1 VTVRS
6 RAPGT
11 PLRILQVAGAA
22 RAGGGEQVALRL
34 HRAFLA
40 HGHQAWLAVGSGA
53 DLPSEGLVSIPN
65 RWAVG
70 GWPRTVRRAQ
80 DWLLRFTEGRGQS
93 RLDAVLEALVFPGV
107 VWDLA
112 TGREDYTQ
120 PGTWLL
126 PRTLP
131 ASPDV
136 IQLHNLHARW
146 LRREGFFDLRVLP
159 GWSRR
164 TPVVLTPH
172 DPWLLTGHCAHPLGC
187 PRWRIGCGRCP
198 DLDIYPAVRRD
209 ATAANWQRKR
219 RLFAESRLYLATPS
233 RWLMS
238 MFDEAGFP
246 AVEKRVIPNGVES
259 DVFTPGDRSAARRAL
274 GLDEQ
279 RPIVLIV
286 ANHLR
291 TNPWKGY
298 DWVREVAARLGA
310 DESLSVD
317 IVCVGDEGPAEP
329 AVNARVIFAGQ
340 VADVQRMASYY
351 CAADVYLH
359 ASRADTFPL
368 AVLEAMSSGLP
379 VVATS
384 VGGIP
389 EQVEQGE
396 SGFLVRPGDVAAMA
410 ARVSELLRDAAR
422 ARNMGARGR
431 AIVER
436 NFRFEIQVSAYLDWF
451 AELREERV
459 AAAASERR
467 AGRSADRL
475 DA

>member
-1 VTVRS
+1 VTVRF

-11 PLRILQVAGAA
+11 PLKILQVAGAA
-22 RAGGGEQVALRL
+22 RAGGGEQVALHL

-40 HGHQAWLAVGSGA
+40 HGHLAWLAVGSGA
-53 DLPSEGLVSIPN
+53 DLPVEGVVTIPN

-80 DWLLRFTEGRGQS
+80 NWLLRLTEGRGQS
-93 RLDAVLEALVFPGV
+93 RLDALLEALVFPGV

-120 PGTWLL
+120 PGTWLV

-136 IQLHNLHARW
+136 IHLHNLHARW

-246 AVEKRVIPNGVES
+246 AVEKHVIPNGVQS
-259 DVFTPGDRSAARRAL
+259 DVFTPGDRRAARRGL

-279 RPIVLIV
+279 RPIVLVV
-286 ANHLR
+286 ANRLR

-310 DESLSVD
+310 AQAQPVD
-317 IVCVGDEGPAEP
+317 IVCVGDEGPTQP
-329 AVNARVIFAGQ
+329 AGQARLVFAGQ
-340 VADVQRMASYY
+340 VDDGQRIADFYR
-351 CAADVYLH
+351 AADVYLH
-359 ASRADTFPL
+359 PSRADTFPL

-379 VVATS
+379 VVATA

-389 EQVEQGE
+389 EQVDDGE
-396 SGFLVRPGDVAAMA
+396 SGFLVRPGDLAEMTHRLRTVIDDEDLARAIGA
-410 ARVSELLRDAAR
+410 CGRARVLHS
-422 ARNMGARGR
+422 
-431 AIVER
+431 
-436 NFRFEIQVSAYLDWF
+436 FRLETQVQAYLDWYGEML
-451 AELREERV
+451 AEQR
-459 AAAASERR
+459 
-467 AGRSADRL
+467 GRQTAYPVD
-475 DA
+475 

>member
-1 VTVRS
+1 MTVRS

-11 PLRILQVAGAA
+11 PLKILQVAGAA

-34 HRAFLA
+34 HQAFLA

-53 DLPSEGLVSIPN
+53 DLPARGLVTIPN
-65 RWAVG
+65 RWALR

-80 DWLLRFTEGRGQS
+80 NWLLRLTGGRGQS
-93 RLDAVLEALVFPGV
+93 RLDSFLEALVFPGV
-107 VWDLA
+107 AWDLA
-112 TGREDYTQ
+112 IGREDYTQ
-120 PGTWLL
+120 PGTSLL

-219 RLFAESRLYLATPS
+219 RLFAASRLYLATPS

-259 DVFTPGDRSAARRAL
+259 DVFTPGDRRAARRAL

-279 RPIVLIV
+279 RPIVLVV

-310 DESLSVD
+310 TGAQPVD
-317 IVCVGDEGPAEP
+317 IVCVGDEGPTQP
-329 AVNARVIFAGQ
+329 AGLARLVFAGQ
-340 VADVQRMASYY
+340 VDDGQRMADFYR
-351 CAADVYLH
+351 AADVYLH
-359 ASRADTFPL
+359 PSRADTFPL

-379 VVATS
+379 VVATA

-389 EQVEQGE
+389 EQVEGGV
-396 SGFLVRPGDVAAMA
+396 SGFLVRPGDLAEMTHWLRTVIEDETRVRSMGACGR
-410 ARVSELLRDAAR
+410 ARVLQS
-422 ARNMGARGR
+422 
-431 AIVER
+431 
-436 NFRFEIQVSAYLDWF
+436 FRLETQVQAYLDWYD
-451 AELREERV
+451 ELL
-459 AAAASERR
+459 
-467 AGRSADRL
+467 AGQRGRQTAYPVVLRL
-475 DA
+475 VP